1 MIPFLVAPRVSAL
14 ARCDKGRVDGLV
26 EEVEELENQRAELVD
41 ELVIKIVKKVTEVTE
56 QIEALMKSS
65 TSPCDIQGDVRNVS
79 VNNGRGDCSYKEF
92 LACNPKDYD
101 GKSGAIVY
109 TRWIKKMESVQD
121 MSGCGDNQK
130 VMYTAGSFIETEPT
144 TIQSAILKAG
154 VLTDEAIRNGSL
166 KKNTK
171 KRGNGGEPSR
181 DGNVKDDKKRSRT
194 GRAFAT

>member
-1 MIPFLVAPRVSAL
+1 MLPTIIAQLGNHAS
-14 ARCDKGRVDGLV
+14 
-26 EEVEELENQRAELVD
+26 
-41 ELVIKIVKKVTEVTE
+41 
-56 QIEALMKSS
+56 
-65 TSPCDIQGDVRNVS
+65 DIQGDVRNVS
-79 VNNGRGDCSYKEF
+79 VNNDRGDCSYKEF

-166 KKNTK
+166 KKNTE
-171 KRGNGGEPSR
+171 KRGNGGEPS
-181 DGNVKDDKKRSRT
+181 
-194 GRAFAT
+194 